1 MEKNCTIFFDEY
13 GKLLDFAAALSS
25 PIRMRI
31 MKELAAN
38 AMSVKEIALKL
49 NIPMSTAS
57 ANVKML
63 EEADLVRTSYQA
75 GKHGS
80 IKLCAIKYEKVFV
93 EFTKS
98 PESQRMEP
106 LYRRYAHRA
115 NSSIWVSV
123 PPAAW
128 WTNINLSAKTT
139 TCVPFTIPTECARS
153 CSGSTTGISNIASRE
168 ISNISIL
175 KIFSFLSSAAR
186 KRPVTGTNFLP
197 TSLSG
202 STTSRSAIGAVPGI
216 SAA

>member
-1 MEKNCTIFFDEY
+1 
-13 GKLLDFAAALSS
+13 
-25 PIRMRI
+25 

-98 PESQRMEP
+98 PESKEWSRYIVDMPIGEFFDMDIRPTCGMVDEYKFIGKDDDVCSFYNPDRVRAQLLLVQR
-106 LYRRYAHRA
+106 R
-115 NSSIWVSV
+115 VS
-123 PPAAW
+123 
-128 WTNINLSAKTT
+128 
-139 TCVPFTIPTECARS
+139 R
-153 CSGSTTGISNIASRE
+153 IS
-168 ISNISIL
+168 
-175 KIFSFLSSAAR
+175 
-186 KRPVTGTNFLP
+186 LP
-197 TSLSG
+197 EKFRISLS
-202 STTSRSAIGAVPGI
+202 
-216 SAA
+216 